1 MSSEP
6 LLNYEPPELNF
17 QFDHNKQLSSS
28 VRLLNKTDDCVA
40 FKLKS
45 TNPRNYVVQP
55 RIGVLLPRSSCE
67 IKELS
72 LAHFVVKMRAQRESH
87 HNIRCK
93 DKFMIESVAASPDT
107 TLEDARKLFDKES
120 GNPLQEFILRANYSR
135 PAESSP
141 GTSVIEN
148 TDVPSPEVN
157 DTFAEPHEN
166 SLQVASS
173 VTDSNDNDLLVKT
186 CFTLVDLFS
195 PPTDIISQSKDNNH
209 IFLLDLCIMQ
219 VTNSVNEPRGNDSQ
233 EKDITRSG
241 ESILRSF
248 ISNCTG
254 ESILRDII
262 SSLLIVVSLYLMKQT
277 ISWIW
282 SLVMFVMMLIIKMI
296 KKLVSDSVE
305 DWIVKTLL
313 HIVMYILFGNTG
325 LT

>member
-67 IKELS
+67 IK
-72 LAHFVVKMRAQRESH
+72 VKMRAQRESH

-173 VTDSNDNDLLVKT
+173 VTDSNDNDLL
-186 CFTLVDLFS
+186 
-195 PPTDIISQSKDNNH
+195 
-209 IFLLDLCIMQ
+209 

>member
-1 MSSEP
+1 MSSEA

-17 QFDHNKQLSSS
+17 QFDQNKQLSSS
-28 VRLLNKTDDCVA
+28 VRLLNKTDACVA

-45 TNPRNYVVQP
+45 TNPRNYVVRP
-55 RIGVLLPRSSCE
+55 RIGILLPRSSCE
-67 IKELS
+67 IK
-72 LAHFVVKMRAQRESH
+72 VTMRALRESH

-107 TLEDARKLFDKES
+107 SLEDARKLFDKES
-120 GNPLQEFILRANYSR
+120 GHPLQEFILRANYSR

-148 TDVPSPEVN
+148 RDVPSPEVN

-173 VTDSNDNDLLVKT
+173 VANSDND
-186 CFTLVDLFS
+186 
-195 PPTDIISQSKDNNH
+195 I
-209 IFLLDLCIMQ
+209 Q

-254 ESILRDII
+254 ESILRDVI
-262 SSLLIVVSLYLMKQT
+262 SSLLIVASLYLMKQT

-282 SLVMFVMMLIIKMI
+282 SLVMFVVMLIIKMI

-305 DWIVKTLL
+305 DWIVKTLV
-313 HIVMYILFGNTG
+313 HIVMYFIFGRKENTG